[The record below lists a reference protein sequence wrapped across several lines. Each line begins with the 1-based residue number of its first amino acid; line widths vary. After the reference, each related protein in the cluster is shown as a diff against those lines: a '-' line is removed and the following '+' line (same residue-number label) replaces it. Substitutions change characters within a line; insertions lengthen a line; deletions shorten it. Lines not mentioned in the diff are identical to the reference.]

1 MSDKTSDK
9 TGDKTGDKIVPLTR
23 DELQKMLDHSPF
35 IAFLGLKVTEA
46 DPAKEQ
52 ITMTCAIRP

>member
-1 MSDKTSDK
+1 MSEELK
-9 TGDKTGDKIVPLTR
+9 PLSG

-46 DPAKEQ
+46 DPAKGLL
-52 ITMTCAIRP
+52 TMRA